1 MENSNK
7 ETNGNNEKDNFD
19 KIYEK
24 YKETKSKL
32 YKLNKERQLLEIE
45 LRNITEIMQ
54 KKCNHVFVR
63 EVTTSGCYREIH
75 NICSICGLWG

>member
-7 ETNGNNEKDNFD
+7 ETNEKDKFD